1 MAIAADSAIFGTPEA
16 TPGVIPPIMSTFGPT
31 LIDHKNAHELAV
43 TTQRTSEQRAQ
54 EIGLVNKV
62 VPA

>member
-1 MAIAADSAIFGTPEA
+1 MLCDMAIAADSAIFGTPEA

-43 TTQRTSEQRAQ
+43 TTQ
-54 EIGLVNKV
+54 
-62 VPA
+62 